1 MPACAVLPAVDR
13 SSEPDSA
20 FHNWFYYYF
29 FQSNLAHWFTSKWT
43 ATSYLLTFPHL
54 LFFFL
59 AFVGLGVRGSSVLP
73 AVDRSKSSFRDRF
86 SFFFNRNRH
95 SAIIPHRFFFF
106 FFFFFFFWQTG
117 SPRNEN
123 RTVTGQWRCTVT
135 FSTSLPK
142 TMTVV
147 AKKIRKMNNS
157 SRLHDDGII
166 TGIISSPCRPNRIA
180 TFRRNLSSWAQL
192 SSFKLDSSQ

>member
-1 MPACAVLPAVDR
+1 MSDTDVMSDSRSFVFRFLNRIFLTNPHLIFLSFRLLRVPACAVLPAVDR

-86 SFFFNRNRH
+86 SFFF
-95 SAIIPHRFFFF
+95 SIEIAIAPLFRIQFFFF
-106 FFFFFFFWQTG
+106 FFFFFLA
-117 SPRNEN
+117 N
-123 RTVTGQWRCTVT
+123 R
-135 FSTSLPK
+135 FTSK
-142 TMTVV
+142 
-147 AKKIRKMNNS
+147 
-157 SRLHDDGII
+157 
-166 TGIISSPCRPNRIA
+166 
-180 TFRRNLSSWAQL
+180 
-192 SSFKLDSSQ
+192 